1 MPPILLPLSIL
12 HHPKTLWLEWWH
24 LFLLTNLSF
33 GQGSAGTSLSAPL
46 GSSWSGMKPGG
57 LSHLQAAR
65 SSVWWLGLA
74 VGWDLME
81 LLYVP
86 AWLPHSMVAGHW
98 GGLSRFYD
106 MSQKSYSISFPV
118 VTGLS
123 RLKMKEH
130 RPYLLVDKWQ
140 YHIVRTHGMEYIG
153 ATIFGK

>member
-12 HHPKTLWLEWWH
+12 YHPKTLWLEWWH

-46 GSSWSGMKPGG
+46 GGSWSGMKPGG

-81 LLYVP
+81 LLASSQYGGWP
-86 AWLPHSMVAGHW
+86 LRRSIPRR
-98 GGLSRFYD
+98 GLSRFYD
-106 MSQKSYSISFPV
+106 MSQKSHSISFSV

-123 RLKMKEH
+123 RLKKKEH

-140 YHIVRTHGMEYIG
+140 YHIVRTHGME
-153 ATIFGK
+153 